1 MPWWAPWRRWRRRL
15 NPPSALDGLSD
26 ELVFLLFSRAPFST
40 HGTLHV
46 VNRRLKNLLRSSEFR
61 QQRVECG
68 TAEYGL
74 VLAAGVRHDLSTIT
88 ECSMMR
94 TEFGLR
100 RRDVVA
106 WRPIAPLSGE
116 HSFGCSAILENE
128 DGQPEMW
135 VMGGMFHKKWA
146 DLDEDLPRELATVEA
161 YNLRTNTWRSC
172 LPLSQPRFRA
182 VAGVVGGR
190 LVVAGGYAD
199 DGGIL
204 TSVEAYSPTGWTPLP
219 PLPHATRDSTASVL
233 DGRLYVMGG
242 LGRGAKKLQVLEFS
256 EEDGFS
262 WTVKADLPAARD
274 SAASAAAVD
283 GKLWLMG
290 GVVKDEEEEHEDEE
304 SEEDDAAPRD
314 RGPASVVVYDVQND
328 TWATGPELPRGILS
342 CDAQIL
348 AGEVYVTGENDSGES
363 MTFRSGTHGWEQ
375 VPSFN
380 DGQGMRHGAMRQSLL
395 LG

>member
-146 DLDEDLPRELATVEA
+146 DLDEDLPRELATV
-161 YNLRTNTWRSC
+161 
-172 LPLSQPRFRA
+172 
-182 VAGVVGGR
+182 
-190 LVVAGGYAD
+190 
-199 DGGIL
+199 
-204 TSVEAYSPTGWTPLP
+204 
-219 PLPHATRDSTASVL
+219 
-233 DGRLYVMGG
+233 
-242 LGRGAKKLQVLEFS
+242 
-256 EEDGFS
+256 
-262 WTVKADLPAARD
+262 
-274 SAASAAAVD
+274 
-283 GKLWLMG
+283 
-290 GVVKDEEEEHEDEE
+290 
-304 SEEDDAAPRD
+304 
-314 RGPASVVVYDVQND
+314 
-328 TWATGPELPRGILS
+328 
-342 CDAQIL
+342 
-348 AGEVYVTGENDSGES
+348 
-363 MTFRSGTHGWEQ
+363 
-375 VPSFN
+375 
-380 DGQGMRHGAMRQSLL
+380 AMRQSLL